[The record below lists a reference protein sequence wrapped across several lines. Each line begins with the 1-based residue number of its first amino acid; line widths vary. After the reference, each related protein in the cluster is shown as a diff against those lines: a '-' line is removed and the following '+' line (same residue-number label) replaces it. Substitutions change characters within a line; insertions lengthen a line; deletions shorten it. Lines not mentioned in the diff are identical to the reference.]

1 MSIKTKI
8 KVTTEAEIILPSVP
22 NFIRTANKDVTIPIG
37 EIPTD
42 QLEQIGKA
50 WTVALI
56 AKASERRK
64 ADTRKLN
71 KQMKALLQ
79 DELEK
84 DES

>member
-22 NFIRTANKDVTIPIG
+22 NFIRTANKDVTTPIG
-37 EIPTD
+37 EVPTD
-42 QLEQIGKA
+42 QLQQIGEA

-64 ADTRKLN
+64 ADTRKIN
-71 KQMKALLQ
+71 KQMKALYS
-79 DELEK
+79 DKPEK